1 MKANLL
7 QLTGRFVLMAV
18 MIAGWT
24 AFTATIFA
32 PPQEKWVKLA
42 ERTANYTVD
51 HSQIVLDGLDANL
64 TALRVKVK
72 KGALNLHRCAIF
84 YKNGQ
89 TQDIDILNS
98 IPEGGQSKVIE
109 IPGSDRLISKLVFTY
124 DTKNRDIQKADV
136 ELWGRQN

>member
-1 MKANLL
+1 MKPNIFHRP
-7 QLTGRFVLMAV
+7 GRLALMVVLMT
-18 MIAGWT
+18 GWT
-24 AFTATIFA
+24 AMTAVTTTT
-32 PPQEKWVKLA
+32 QEKWIKLGD
-42 ERTANYTVD
+42 RTLTYTPD
-51 HSQIVLDGLDANL
+51 HSQIIVEGIEESLN
-64 TALRVKVK
+64 ALRVKVK

-109 IPGSDRLISKLVFTY
+109 IPPGNDQLITKIVFTY
-124 DTKNRDIQKADV
+124 DTKNRAVQKADV